1 MDDEDKKRYFAG
13 TAANTRGDKVKYEK
27 PPPKKSN
34 NKRKIEEETR
44 ARAKKAEEKAKAG
57 RKARSES
64 ASFPFKKG
72 GPVMKSKK
80 PPGSGCCARTKP
92 TKKY

>member
-1 MDDEDKKRYFAG
+1 MDAKDKERYFAG

-44 ARAKKAEEKAKAG
+44 ARAKKVKKKDEEG
-57 RKARSES
+57 RKARRES
-64 ASFPFKKG
+64 PSFPFKEG
-72 GPVMKSKK
+72 GMVKAKAK
-80 PPGSGCCARTKP
+80 PRGWGKARHPKC
-92 TKKY
+92 K